1 MHVGLAV
8 NVHEPLS
15 VTLERSIVAD
25 KAGIDSLWV
34 VDFPGSRFAPP
45 IAATIASRT
54 STNIGIGLMSPL
66 MYTPEYLAQIVET
79 LVSDHGERFE
89 ILLGAGDR
97 QALQNVGIKQWNPS
111 EVVEAVSQAARRIRG
126 ILAEK
131 EIKCTVWIGAQ
142 GPKMISGSL
151 VSDGVQLN
159 LTDPLMIQWAVNIL
173 SNRTKKFR
181 ISAFI
186 PTSIV
191 PDRSIKPSKEFL
203 FSAAIVALGA
213 PKKLLQEF
221 DLFDNLKAA
230 QLMFRER
237 GAIDKEILNL
247 LDKEIVRRFGLF
259 GTVNS
264 VSDYIKKASSSGL
277 DTLILGPP
285 ASGNMQGIVELLNS
299 IIIKNS

>member
-8 NVHEPLS
+8 NTHEPLA
-15 VTLERSIVAD
+15 VTLERSVVAD
-25 KAGIDSLWV
+25 NAGVDSLWV

-66 MYTPEYLAQIVET
+66 MYTSEYLVQIVET
-79 LVSDHGERFE
+79 LVTEYGERFE

-97 QALQNVGIKQWNPS
+97 QALQNVGIKKWIPS
-111 EVVEAVSQAARRIRG
+111 KIVETVSQAAKRIRVV
-126 ILAEK
+126 LAEK
-131 EIKCTVWIGAQ
+131 GIKCNVWVGAQ
-142 GPKMISGSL
+142 GPKMINSSL

-159 LTDPLMIQWAVNIL
+159 LTDPSMIQWAVNIL
-173 SNRTKKFR
+173 SSRTKKFR

-191 PDRSIKPSKEFL
+191 SDGKTKPSKEFL

-221 DLFDNLKAA
+221 DLFDNLNAA
-230 QLMFRER
+230 QLMFRKR
-237 GAIDKEILNL
+237 GAIDNEILSL

-259 GTVNS
+259 GTVSS
-264 VSDYIKKASSSGL
+264 VSDYIKMASHSGL
-277 DTLILGPP
+277 DSLILGPP
-285 ASGNMQGIVELLNS
+285 ASGNMQGVVELLNS
-299 IIIKNS
+299 RTIKK